1 MLIRFL
7 IFNLII
13 SFKFLNKLLLF
24 GKTQKSIKPLSED
37 PQKRALILSLAIRH
51 MEPSMIT
58 RQRDIIRT
66 PM

>member
-7 IFNLII
+7 IYNLII
-13 SFKFLNKLLLF
+13 SFKFLNKLLLS

-51 MEPSMIT
+51 MEPSIIT

>member
-1 MLIRFL
+1 MQI
-7 IFNLII
+7 
-13 SFKFLNKLLLF
+13 
-24 GKTQKSIKPLSED
+24 TQNWKNNSIGLWPHYINDKYNVD
-37 PQKRALILSLAIRH
+37 PQKRASILSLAIRL